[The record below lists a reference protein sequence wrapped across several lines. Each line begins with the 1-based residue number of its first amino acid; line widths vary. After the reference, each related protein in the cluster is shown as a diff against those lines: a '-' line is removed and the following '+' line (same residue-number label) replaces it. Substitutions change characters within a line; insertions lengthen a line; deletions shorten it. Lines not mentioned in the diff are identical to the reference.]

1 MLKIILIITTQQRQ
15 RPPHPSRPA
24 SQEALPHAAFISG
37 KHCSSEKGS
46 RATPPPPP
54 PPRPMPDSSA
64 ELGLPEWRAASL
76 LFIDYCICYN
86 YVIFKRMCLCPKCR
100 HRNN

>member
-24 SQEALPHAAFISG
+24 SQEALPYAAFISG

-54 PPRPMPDSSA
+54 PPAPCQTAAPSSA
-64 ELGLPEWRAASL
+64 
-76 LFIDYCICYN
+76 
-86 YVIFKRMCLCPKCR
+86 CR
-100 HRNN
+100 

>member
-54 PPRPMPDSSA
+54 PPPPHARQQRRARPARMA
-64 ELGLPEWRAASL
+64 CGLP
-76 LFIDYCICYN
+76 IIY
-86 YVIFKRMCLCPKCR
+86 
-100 HRNN
+100 